1 MSEIVTTDYFG
12 QHRLYRFMSRNMFD
26 TLCRAFTAG
35 QPTCVVDD
43 AELNELRQRVR
54 VFRFAKIH
62 NIPQST
68 AEKILT
74 QL

>member
-1 MSEIVTTDYFG
+1 
-12 QHRLYRFMSRNMFD
+12 MSRNMFD

-35 QPTCVVDD
+35 QTTCVVDD

-54 VFRFAKIH
+54 AFRFAKIH